1 MEVKGSTGYTQGT
14 MGRSVLGLQCFSGS
28 RSFAHSVSD
37 APLRGRGRH
46 FKDGMAIGRA
56 KLSTF
61 GRPWTSILLH
71 MVQGLKGCGNLHYQV
86 LDIHP
91 LQKKSETVIATELR
105 GYNLCPW

>member
-1 MEVKGSTGYTQGT
+1 MEVKSSTGCRAAIQET
-14 MGRSVLGLQCFSGS
+14 MGLHCFSGS
-28 RSFAHSVSD
+28 RSYPVSD

-46 FKDGMAIGRA
+46 FKDGMAVGRA
-56 KLSTF
+56 KPGTF
-61 GRPWTSILLH
+61 GRPWPSILFH

-91 LQKKSETVIATELR
+91 FLQKKSETVIATELR